1 MTRPLHVACLQT
13 RPQPDFETALTE
25 ALGLAEAAVGAG
37 AELLCLPE
45 YCGGLKTEGV
55 GFAPPVAS
63 EQDHPVINGLRDFA
77 AKRDVDVLIGSVAV
91 KGTTKRYL
99 NRSLYVDQTGAV
111 LGRYDKIH
119 LFDVNLSE
127 SEIYRESDTVEPADQ
142 AVTVKTRFG
151 TFGFSICYDLRFP
164 HLYRDLAQSG
174 AEVLMIPAAFAVPT
188 GQAHWHVLNR
198 ARAIENGAFV
208 IAPCAVGAVAGGGA
222 SYGHSLVVNPW
233 GEIIAD
239 GGDIP
244 GVVNT
249 QIDLDLV
256 AKTRA
261 RVPSLGHD
269 RPYSAPNEASRDVA

>member
-1 MTRPLHVACLQT
+1 
-13 RPQPDFETALTE
+13 
-25 ALGLAEAAVGAG
+25 
-37 AELLCLPE
+37 
-45 YCGGLKTEGV
+45 
-55 GFAPPVAS
+55 
-63 EQDHPVINGLRDFA
+63 
-77 AKRDVDVLIGSVAV
+77 
-91 KGTTKRYL
+91 
-99 NRSLYVDQTGAV
+99 
-111 LGRYDKIH
+111 
-119 LFDVNLSE
+119 
-127 SEIYRESDTVEPADQ
+127 
-142 AVTVKTRFG
+142 
-151 TFGFSICYDLRFP
+151 
-164 HLYRDLAQSG
+164 
-174 AEVLMIPAAFAVPT
+174 MIPAAFAVPT